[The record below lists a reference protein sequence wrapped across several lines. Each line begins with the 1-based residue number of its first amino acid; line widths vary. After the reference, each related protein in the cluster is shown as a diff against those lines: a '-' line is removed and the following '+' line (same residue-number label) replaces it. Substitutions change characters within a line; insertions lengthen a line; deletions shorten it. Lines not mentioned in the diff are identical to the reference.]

1 MRLGRRLVLL
11 TAITLALG
19 GPVAAIAAT
28 APAAS
33 AAAAASNQGWVRC
46 ADLAPGTPQNVFL
59 YPFGNPSNP
68 VELTED
74 GYGYGSVSDYMP
86 VSSGQYTVA
95 IRPNGAAAS
104 STPSVSTSFMISAGT
119 SYTVASIGS
128 GTSRKLEVLQ
138 DQVAGAAG
146 SKVLVRVFQASL
158 KQSHV
163 TVSVG
168 SDVIASQLPFGTASG
183 YQDVPAGKS
192 TVTFSAAGTRSGRIG
207 GAPLA
212 AGSVHSIFV
221 LDGSSGLRIDN
232 VTDAAGSAAAPDG
245 GAATGFGG
253 MAPDPGPGLAP
264 WVGMLAGGA
273 LLVTAGVF
281 ALRRLRRT
289 GLVVR
294 D

>member
-11 TAITLALG
+11 TAVTFALG
-19 GPVAAIAAT
+19 GPAAAIAAT

-33 AAAAASNQGWVRC
+33 AAAVASSQGWVRC
-46 ADLAPGTPQNVFL
+46 ANLAPGTPQDVFL

-68 VELTED
+68 IELTHN
-74 GYGYGSVSDYMP
+74 GYGYGSVSGYMP
-86 VSSGQYTVA
+86 VGSGQYTVA
-95 IRPNGAAAS
+95 IRPDDASAS

-128 GTSRKLEVLQ
+128 GTNRKLEVLQ
-138 DQVAGAAG
+138 DQAAGAAG

-168 SDVIASQLPFGTASG
+168 SDVIASQLAFGTASR
-183 YQDVPAGKS
+183 YQGVSAGKS
-192 TVTFSAAGTRSGRIG
+192 TVTFSAAGGHVSMPVT
-207 GAPLA
+207 LA
-212 AGSVHSIFV
+212 AGSAHSIFV

-232 VTDAAGSAAAPDG
+232 VTDAAGSAATPDG

-264 WVGMLAGGA
+264 WVGTLAGGA

-281 ALRRLRRT
+281 VLRRLRRT

>member
-11 TAITLALG
+11 TAMTLALG
-19 GPVAAIAAT
+19 GPAAAA
-28 APAAS
+28 AASSAS
-33 AAAAASNQGWVRC
+33 AATAASNQGWVRC
-46 ADLAPGTPQNVFL
+46 ADLAPGAAQDVFL
-59 YPFGNPSNP
+59 YPFGDPGNPI
-68 VELTED
+68 ELTEA

-86 VSSGQYTVA
+86 VGSGQYTVA
-95 IRPNGAAAS
+95 IRPNGASSA

-168 SDVIASQLPFGTASG
+168 SDVVASQLAFGTASG
-183 YQDVPAGKS
+183 YTGVPAGKS
-192 TVTFSAAGTRSGRIG
+192 TVTFSAAGAKASMPVT
-207 GAPLA
+207 LT

-221 LDGSSGLRIDN
+221 LDGSSGLRVDN
-232 VTDAAGSAAAPDG
+232 VTDAAASADTPDG
-245 GAATGFGG
+245 GASTGFGG
-253 MAPDPGPGLAP
+253 MAPDPGPELAP
-264 WVGMLAGGA
+264 WVGTLAGGA

-281 ALRRLRRT
+281 VLRRLRRG

>member
-19 GPVAAIAAT
+19 GPAAAIAAA

-33 AAAAASNQGWVRC
+33 AAAAASSQGWVRC

-59 YPFGNPSNP
+59 YPFGSPGNPI
-68 VELTED
+68 ELTHGD
-74 GYGYGSVSDYMP
+74 YGYGSVSDYMP

-95 IRPNGAAAS
+95 IRPDGASAS

-128 GTSRKLEVLQ
+128 GTNRKLEVLQ

-192 TVTFSAAGTRSGRIG
+192 TVTFSAAGGHVSMPV
-207 GAPLA
+207 ALA
-212 AGSVHSIFV
+212 AGSVHSVFV

-264 WVGMLAGGA
+264 GVGMLAGGA

>member
-1 MRLGRRLVLL
+1 MKFGRRLALL
-11 TAITLALG
+11 TVVTLALG
-19 GPVAAIAAT
+19 GPIAAVAVT
-28 APAAS
+28 TAS
-33 AAAAASNQGWVRC
+33 AATVASDQGWVRC
-46 ADLAPGTPQNVFL
+46 ANLAPGTPQDVIL
-59 YPFGNPSNP
+59 YPFGNPGDP
-68 VELTED
+68 IELTHHD
-74 GYGYGSVSDYMP
+74 YGYGTVSDYMP

-95 IRPNGAAAS
+95 IRADGSSAS
-104 STPSVSTSFMISAGT
+104 STPSVSTSFMVSAGT

-128 GTSRKLEVLQ
+128 GTARKLEVLQ

-168 SDVIASQLPFGTASG
+168 SDVVAEQLTFGSASAYQEVPTGKTTVAFG
-183 YQDVPAGKS
+183 
-192 TVTFSAAGTRSGRIG
+192 AAGGHVSMPVT
-207 GAPLA
+207 LA

-232 VTDAAGSAAAPDG
+232 VTDAAGSADTPRG

-253 MAPDPGPGLAP
+253 TAPPPGPRLAP
-264 WVGMLAGGA
+264 WVATLVGGA
-273 LLVTAGVF
+273 LLIAAGVF
-281 ALRRLRRT
+281 ALRRSRRT
-289 GLVVR
+289 HLALH

>member
-1 MRLGRRLVLL
+1 MRVGRRLVLI
-11 TAITLALG
+11 TAMTLALA
-19 GPVAAIAAT
+19 GPA
-28 APAAS
+28 
-33 AAAAASNQGWVRC
+33 AAAAASSVSAATVASSQGWVRC
-46 ADLAPGTPQNVFL
+46 ADLAPGAAQDVFL

-68 VELTED
+68 IELTEA

-86 VSSGQYTVA
+86 VGSGQYTVA
-95 IRPNGAAAS
+95 IRQNGASSA

-128 GTSRKLEVLQ
+128 GTNRKLEVLQ
-138 DQVAGAAG
+138 DQVAGAG

-168 SDVIASQLPFGTASG
+168 SDVIASQLAFGTASG

-192 TVTFSAAGTRSGRIG
+192 TVTFSAAGAKVSMPVT
-207 GAPLA
+207 LT

-221 LDGSSGLRIDN
+221 LDGSSGLRVDN
-232 VTDAAGSAAAPDG
+232 VTDAAASADTPDG

-253 MAPDPGPGLAP
+253 MAPPPPGPGLMP
-264 WVGMLAGGA
+264 WVGTLAGGA

-281 ALRRLRRT
+281 ALRRLRRG

>member
-11 TAITLALG
+11 TAVTLALG
-19 GPVAAIAAT
+19 GPAAAIAAT

-33 AAAAASNQGWVRC
+33 AATVASNQGWVRC
-46 ADLAPGTPQNVFL
+46 ADLAPGTPQHVFL

-95 IRPNGAAAS
+95 IRPAGAAAS

-168 SDVIASQLPFGTASG
+168 SDVVASQLAFGTASG
-183 YQDVPAGKS
+183 YQEVPAGKS
-192 TVTFSAAGTRSGRIG
+192 TVTFSAAGGHVSMPVT
-207 GAPLA
+207 LA

-232 VTDAAGSAAAPDG
+232 VTDAAGSAATPDG

-264 WVGMLAGGA
+264 WVVTLAGGA

-281 ALRRLRRT
+281 VLRRLRRT

>member
-192 TVTFSAAGTRSGRIG
+192 TVTFSAAGGHVSMPVT
-207 GAPLA
+207 LA
-212 AGSVHSIFV
+212 AGSVHSVFV

-264 WVGMLAGGA
+264 WVGTLAGGA